1 MEKIYIK
8 KPKKNEFGD
17 FAKKP
22 IYNERMGIKY
32 ICIAIPKLYWYL
44 YYY

>member
-8 KPKKNEFGD
+8 KRKNEIGD

-22 IYNERMGIKY
+22 IYNERMGIK
-32 ICIAIPKLYWYL
+32 
-44 YYY
+44 